1 MQLHKSWIVV
11 VPVVGVL
18 ALLYIALPR
27 TGPQAAVASV
37 QPARLEQ
44 IPGSNLPRVILT
56 ERAAQRIDVQTIRV
70 TEEQVRRTRTVGA
83 DVIVAPSGIG
93 TVRVRL
99 DVNELSEVDRSQ
111 SAQVRPIGR
120 GVPDSIL
127 AAEPGAS
134 TLPTEQP
141 YLIAP
146 GHGLASGQRVL
157 VDLVLSGGG
166 QRAVIPYSALLYDVK
181 GDAWVYTSP
190 EPLSFVRQ
198 PIHIDYIE
206 GDRALLLQ
214 GPTPG
219 TNVVTV
225 GVAQLYGAETGV
237 GK

>member
-166 QRAVIPYSALLYDVK
+166 QRAVIPYSALLYDV
-181 GDAWVYTSP
+181 T
-190 EPLSFVRQ
+190 LSFVRQ